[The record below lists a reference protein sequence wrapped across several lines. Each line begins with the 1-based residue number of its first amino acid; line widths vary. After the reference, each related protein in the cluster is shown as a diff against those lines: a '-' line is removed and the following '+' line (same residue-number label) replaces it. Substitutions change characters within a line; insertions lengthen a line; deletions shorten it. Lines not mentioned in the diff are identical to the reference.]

1 MRKAFLVG
9 RMGPESGRVIV
20 VTGTDRPSPIPG
32 PWVLKAVIRLPEPRD
47 TIH

>member
-1 MRKAFLVG
+1 MRKPFLVG

-20 VTGTDRPSPIPG
+20 VAETDGPPPIPG
-32 PWVLKAVIRLPEPRD
+32 PWVLMAVIRPPDPGE